1 MKSYIQGLITGSV
14 LVFVCVVLM
23 GQKKI
28 TEDMQYQQQIVMA
41 HGSVKQSLK
50 QILEKYL
57 VANC

>member
-14 LVFVCVVLM
+14 LAFVCVVLM

-28 TEDMQYQQQIVMA
+28 TEDMQYQQQIVMS

-50 QILEKYL
+50 PILEK
-57 VANC
+57 